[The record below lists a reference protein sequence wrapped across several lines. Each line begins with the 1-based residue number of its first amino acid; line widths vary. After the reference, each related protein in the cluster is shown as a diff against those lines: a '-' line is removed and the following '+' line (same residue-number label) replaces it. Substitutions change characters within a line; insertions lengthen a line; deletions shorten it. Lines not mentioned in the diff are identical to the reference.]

1 MQVGR
6 RREVKVAQPHIL
18 ANGPPCGPV
27 ALFLGSSSGQTRPR
41 GTAPERFSCIFTNE
55 SAVWVRAKYR
65 ASADRRTDLR
75 LDVAPFLAASRRRT
89 WTRVVHATSFFLRSS
104 SCQAVSRLET
114 IIPHASVTNGGVAGE
129 AQWLQAL
136 ATFPSCQPRILHTL
150 AYRTEMSRY

>member
-1 MQVGR
+1 M
-6 RREVKVAQPHIL
+6 AQPHIL

-89 WTRVVHATSFFLRSS
+89 WTRVVHATSFFPEVKLVSS
-104 SCQAVSRLET
+104 SVKIRDDHPPCERDERRC
-114 IIPHASVTNGGVAGE
+114 GG
-129 AQWLQAL
+129 
-136 ATFPSCQPRILHTL
+136 
-150 AYRTEMSRY
+150 